1 MSRDVNNDVLL
12 DSNKQEI
19 DIKIFFNIFWRR
31 KIIIFVLIII
41 STFTSLINALKANRI
56 YQGEFQVVINDNVKG
71 NNFENLI
78 SSFEDLKSL
87 TTGFNKLGY
96 ELKTQVKVMQSPS
109 VLMDIF
115 RFVEDKKKEKTDKKN
130 FTLRFNK
137 WKKENL
143 KIVLEEGTTILNI
156 SYKDGNKEIIL
167 PVLKKLSK
175 RYKEFNSAKEK
186 QRNIRI
192 LNFLKNQITLYN
204 KISLDSISKLQDF
217 SSEHDLSPIIPTNNA
232 EQNEFISTIESR
244 RIALSNELRTV
255 NGKISQLVNKKNDSQ
270 KLDSEFYLA
279 DQDFVRLNQ
288 NFIKLSAVQNNLIN
302 LKIIYKDIDPLIKKE
317 ERIRS
322 LLIENISN
330 DYLNYLKNKK
340 DNLIVEIS
348 TLERPKEV
356 LIEYKK
362 LLEEAKRNSSL
373 LVNLENQYLST
384 SLLGAKGYEPYELVT
399 EPTLLPYP
407 VGPQRKK
414 MVFQGMIYGLLA
426 GAGLSILIDKKI
438 GIVYSIDEIRLLT
451 GIPFKGQLNFE
462 EFDNWEGYLKLAFK
476 SLEFPEIKSIGL
488 YYPVQVDPEV
498 VEKIEKELQN
508 NFPKLKI
515 NSTFDQYKALQ
526 NSCIFLIIP
535 LGLSKV
541 EKIKSILRKIKIY
554 DIKTQGFLVIK

>member
-1 MSRDVNNDVLL
+1 M
-12 DSNKQEI
+12 
-19 DIKIFFNIFWRR
+19 
-31 KIIIFVLIII
+31 
-41 STFTSLINALKANRI
+41 
-56 YQGEFQVVINDNVKG
+56 
-71 NNFENLI
+71 
-78 SSFEDLKSL
+78 
-87 TTGFNKLGY
+87 
-96 ELKTQVKVMQSPS
+96 
-109 VLMDIF
+109 
-115 RFVEDKKKEKTDKKN
+115 
-130 FTLRFNK
+130 
-137 WKKENL
+137 
-143 KIVLEEGTTILNI
+143 
-156 SYKDGNKEIIL
+156 
-167 PVLKKLSK
+167 
-175 RYKEFNSAKEK
+175 
-186 QRNIRI
+186 
-192 LNFLKNQITLYN
+192 
-204 KISLDSISKLQDF
+204 QDF

-373 LVNLENQYLST
+373 LVNLENQYLSA

-414 MVFQGMIYGLLA
+414 MVFLGMIYGLLA

-498 VEKIEKELQN
+498 VEKIEKEFQN

>member
-373 LVNLENQYLST
+373 LVNLENQYLSA

-498 VEKIEKELQN
+498 VEKIEKEFQN